1 MSSARIGVGIAHVS
15 VQDRRMQ
22 PRASLVLL
30 LLGLVSTSASTLGCD
45 ERRTARDAGDE
56 SDAASADAPD
66 MDAPDAV
73 RPDSGRRDTD
83 LNPDAALDASTPR
96 DAGMDAPST
105 MDAARPDAAGLDA
118 PTPMRDAASTG
129 SDTGPRGTVIE
140 CAPVV
145 PSGASAGLVFSR
157 MFWPGFR
164 FEVTASTRATRLG
177 LQIAPERAGVVQA
190 AIVRLTGPSDAPDVA
205 DLSGADVA
213 LRADLAMPA
222 SATALVLGVDV
233 DVALTPGWYAL
244 VFGTTDVGGSLP
256 SAGGRGCISSPGSSF
271 PFSIRQSDGM
281 LILQGAEPHLFV
293 ELAP

>member
-1 MSSARIGVGIAHVS
+1 MR
-15 VQDRRMQ
+15 
-22 PRASLVLL
+22 
-30 LLGLVSTSASTLGCD
+30 LVSSPMLLRTLQPAALCAGLAISSVGALGCD
-45 ERRTARDAGDE
+45 ERRATRDAGDGR
-56 SDAASADAPD
+56 DAGSANASD
-66 MDAPDAV
+66 MDAPDAA

-83 LNPDAALDASTPR
+83 LNPDAALDASAPR
-96 DAGMDAPST
+96 DAGMDAPSA
-105 MDAARPDAAGLDA
+105 MDAARPDAAVLDA
-118 PTPMRDAASTG
+118 PTPTRDAPSAG

-140 CAPVV
+140 CAPIV

-164 FEVTASTRATRLG
+164 FEVTASTRARRVG
-177 LQIAPERAGVVQA
+177 LQIAPDRTGVVQA
-190 AIVRLTGPSDAPDVA
+190 ALVRLTGPSDGPDVA
-205 DLSGADVA
+205 DLSGADVVA
-213 LRADLAMPA
+213 RADLAMPA

-271 PFSIRQSDGM
+271 PFSIRQSDGV

-293 ELAP
+293 ELSP